1 MNKES
6 ILEDLLRIVR
16 DLTSDFDTDFS
27 GGIGPRTLIV
37 SDLGFESVD
46 VVEMTVAIE
55 EHYKRR
61 DFPFQEL
68 VMREGRYH
76 DFTIEDLADFIY
88 KHWKA
93 ADGGS

>member
-1 MNKES
+1 
-6 ILEDLLRIVR
+6 
-16 DLTSDFDTDFS
+16 
-27 GGIGPRTLIV
+27 
-37 SDLGFESVD
+37 
-46 VVEMTVAIE
+46 MTVAIE